1 MIWNHSSGQDDVQS
15 ALWWPRWHIS
25 RLYMSY
31 WLDFGD
37 SLCVCH
43 NTMHNCIVHTLSGMM
58 NFLQRHVIHVM
69 SVYCK
74 KKLYLSIS
82 RDCVSVAEWPTG
94 THY

>member
-1 MIWNHSSGQDDVQS
+1 MIWNHSSGQDYIQS

-43 NTMHNCIVHTLSGMM
+43 NTMHNCIVHTLSGIG
-58 NFLQRHVIHVM
+58 HVFM
-69 SVYCK
+69 GDS
-74 KKLYLSIS
+74 
-82 RDCVSVAEWPTG
+82 PTAAKRIA
-94 THY
+94 